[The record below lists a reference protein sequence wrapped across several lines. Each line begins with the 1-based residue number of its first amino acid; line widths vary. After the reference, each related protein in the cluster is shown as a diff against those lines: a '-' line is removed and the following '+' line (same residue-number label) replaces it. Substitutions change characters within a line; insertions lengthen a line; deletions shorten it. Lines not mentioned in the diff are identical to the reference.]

1 MEEKRNIYAT
11 KALNQVPKLL
21 SFMDRNEYSPTYGC
35 FCRDYWHDKVIDTPS
50 AHFQE
55 SVSVLALL
63 YKYKFPNSIYF
74 ANHKIR
80 DWCIGGMRFWRQI
93 QHKDGSFDDFYP
105 YERAL
110 GATVITLYAVLESY
124 GLLRN
129 EVSSKDSD
137 QILSAA
143 YKTAKWLTKNDE
155 PSLLTNHQAQ
165 ALLALYKA
173 SEIFNEDVF
182 LKAAAKRLEKIK
194 NAQSPEG
201 WFVEYGGAD
210 LGYLTTTISFLA
222 KYYKETKDERVLDML
237 KKAVSF
243 VSYFIYPNNSYG
255 GFIGSRNTM
264 HFHPHGF
271 EILAKDISLAG
282 KIADAAL
289 KGINAGTLLS
299 PEMETRYF
307 PESQYEFLQAYLDF
321 TPRFNEEIKLPYE
334 TKLFKKYFNDARIFI
349 INEENYYA
357 IVGVNKGGVLKI
369 YSINPPKLIYS
380 DAGLIGTLKGGEMIS
395 SQWLDNNYHVE
406 VDRDEIEVSGN
417 FHKYTPQLP
426 SPTKQILFRLGLL
439 TMFRSN
445 WASYQLKKN
454 LMKML
459 IIKNETVP
467 IKFTREVK
475 CSKKIQIQ
483 DTIEIQGKKRFDSLA
498 IGDEFSLIF
507 VAYSKHFQTQ
517 ELSSESINLN
527 DVVERLNRNRKVNI
541 KRVINPI
548 EGNIE
553 VLTND
558 KNKG

>member
-1 MEEKRNIYAT
+1 MEEIRNIYAT
-11 KALNQVPKLL
+11 KAINQVPRLL
-21 SFMDRNEYSPTYGC
+21 SIVDRNEYSPTYGC

-55 SVSVLALL
+55 SVLVLALL
-63 YKYKFPNSIYF
+63 YKYKFPDSIYF
-74 ANHKIR
+74 SNNKMR
-80 DWCIGGMRFWRQI
+80 DWCIGGMRFWTRI
-93 QHKDGSFDDFYP
+93 QHNDGSFDDFYP

-124 GLLRN
+124 GLLQN

-137 QILSAA
+137 LILSAA

-165 ALLALYKA
+165 ALVALYTA
-173 SEIFNEDVF
+173 SKVFNEEVF
-182 LKAAAKRLEKIK
+182 LKAAAKRLETIM

-201 WFVEYGGAD
+201 WFIEYGGAD
-210 LGYLTTTISFLA
+210 LGYQTTTISFLA
-222 KYYKETKDERVLDML
+222 KYYKKTNDERVLDML

-255 GFIGSRNTM
+255 GFIGSRNTI

-271 EILAKDISLAG
+271 EILAKDIPLAG

-289 KGINAGTLLS
+289 RGINAGTLLT
-299 PEMETRYF
+299 PEMENRYF

-334 TKLFKKYFNDARIFI
+334 TKLFKKYFRDARIFI

-357 IVGVNKGGVLKI
+357 VVGVNKGGVLKI

-380 DAGLIGTLKGGEMIS
+380 DAGLIGTLKSGEMIS
-395 SQWLDNNYHVE
+395 SQWLDNKYQAE
-406 VDRDEIEVSGN
+406 VDGDEIEVSGN
-417 FHKYTPQLP
+417 FHKVASQLP

-439 TMFRSN
+439 TIFRSN
-445 WASYQLKKN
+445 WASYKLKKN

-483 DTIEIQGKKRFDSLA
+483 DAIEILGKKSFDSLA

-527 DVVERLNRNRKVNI
+527 NVIEKLNKNRKVTI

-553 VLTND
+553 VLTDD